1 MHKFQDVIT
10 NTKTTTLFEKE
21 KSLRESFNNIL
32 NYQQNATENPELNQD
47 TYNFPQFQLDP
58 QVKSAHFSH
67 LAFYTINSLVLATL
81 ISMLIVK
88 TLRYSLLCSINIQ
101 TGYIS
106 EYNSDLAKLPHEI
119 KWSKRDC

>member
-21 KSLRESFNNIL
+21 KSLRESFNNML

-47 TYNFPQFQLDP
+47 TYNFPLDP

-67 LAFYTINSLVLATL
+67 LAFYTIHSLVLATL

-88 TLRYSLLCSINIQ
+88 TLRYSLLCSINIR
-101 TGYIS
+101 TGYMS
-106 EYNSDLAKLPHEI
+106 EYNSDLAKLPREI